1 MKKAGL
7 VEKAIMVVWTKWAAG
22 EMLEFWYLTFHYSH
36 WVYHIYPY
44 LYVYIYISIYIS
56 AYIHLFIWICLW
68 ILAGSAVAVLTLGA
82 PDCIGEIDCI
92 WEIANRWQIENL
104 HWWPS
109 TQWLVDQWTSE
120 PVKGKG
126 YVYGKS
132 IDSGSWCLGGHSPS
146 IWL

>member
-36 WVYHIYPY
+36 WVYQKGECKCSLPYPYIYTHIYTH
-44 LYVYIYISIYIS
+44 I
-56 AYIHLFIWICLW
+56 FIWICLW

-82 PDCIGEIDCI
+82 PDCLCLL
-92 WEIANRWQIENL
+92 WKIANRWQIENL

-132 IDSGSWCLGGHSPS
+132 IDSGSWCLGGHAPS